1 MHLFTFIGIN
11 VMLTVMITVILFDMS
26 RPPISDWIHSPIL
39 DSLSKYYQ
47 NRSITQ
53 IAAYTGITKTIV
65 LLFSM
70 FISFFAFQ
78 FSYPRTATELV
89 YFYCIVFPISF
100 IVAYLIRYMNLEDD
114 LESYYEKM
122 NPGIASGIHSLLT
135 VGTTYIFMKFVL
147 SFLCKYFLMGS
158 HSMNGSHR

>member
-11 VMLTVMITVILFDMS
+11 VMLTVIITVVLFDMS

-39 DSLSKYYQ
+39 DSLTTYYK

-53 IAAYTGITKTIV
+53 IAISTGLTKTII
-65 LLFSM
+65 LLCSM
-70 FISFFAFQ
+70 LISFFAFR
-78 FSYPRTATELV
+78 FSYPRTAIELV

-100 IVAYLIRYMNLEDD
+100 IVAYLLRYVNLEDD

-135 VGTTYIFMKFVL
+135 VSMTYVFMKFFL
-147 SFLCKYFLMGS
+147 SFLCKYFFIGS
-158 HSMNGSHR
+158 HSMNGSH